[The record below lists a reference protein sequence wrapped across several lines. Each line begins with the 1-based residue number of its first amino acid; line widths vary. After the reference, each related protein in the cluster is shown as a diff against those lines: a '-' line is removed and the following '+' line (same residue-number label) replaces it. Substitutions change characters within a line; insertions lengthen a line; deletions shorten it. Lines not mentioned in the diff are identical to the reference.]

1 MDFGKKKSSGLSS
14 TIALMVGK
22 GPKLPKPGESEP
34 PSDSETTLDNEPD
47 DDDTDDAH
55 SAAFDVF
62 ASAAGIPEERKASAM
77 SALKQFVQSCTRDY
91 GDKEV

>member
-1 MDFGKKKSSGLSS
+1 VDFGKKDKGGLSS

-22 GPKLPKPGESEP
+22 GPKPK
-34 PSDSETTLDNEPD
+34 SDPTESETTLDNEPD
-47 DDDTDDAH
+47 DDEDDTDDAH

-62 ASAAGIPEERKASAM
+62 ASAVGIPEERKASAM